1 MLPAGNLSDLMY
13 PMTADVYYS
22 TETQNDLGSIVSSW
36 QKDRTIRCSAIK
48 ERPSTVVSDAIE
60 AQKFLDYAPR
70 LDFRTDQDVSVS
82 EDGTRYMPTEI
93 IITNIKDPSGTEVWL
108 ELSGDP
114 MEFELRNIEPMFDP
128 LHNLFG
134 FRVLLIRSEEQ
145 DNVQH

>member
-1 MLPAGNLSDLMY
+1 MLPAGNISDLMY

-60 AQKFLDYAPR
+60 AQKFLDYAPK
-70 LDFRTDQDVSVS
+70 LDFRTDQNIGVS

-93 IITNIKDPSGTEVWL
+93 LITNIKDPSGTDVWT
-108 ELSGDP
+108 ELSGEP
-114 MEFELRNIEPMFDP
+114 TEFELRNIEPMFDP

-134 FRVLLIRSEEQ
+134 FRVLLVRSEEQ